1 MDNSLVRVGV
11 FGAWRGCAYIK
22 CLAQIDGVKVTAVCD
37 KSEKRRNDALA
48 ACEKIGCGDVR
59 MFDDYEEFI
68 TSGLFDALIPV
79 SYTLQLLQ
87 RARSG
92 RDTGARHGHSRFQRN
107 YSGFNHG

>member
-48 ACEKIGCGDVR
+48 ACEKIGMRRCPHV
-59 MFDDYEEFI
+59 
-68 TSGLFDALIPV
+68 
-79 SYTLQLLQ
+79 
-87 RARSG
+87 
-92 RDTGARHGHSRFQRN
+92 
-107 YSGFNHG
+107 